1 MLPVLFNLKRKR
13 NEVPHL
19 SRCCM
24 GTKDTC
30 PGDKYMSKIIFHI
43 DVNSAFL
50 SWTAVEKLKNGCD
63 VDIREIPSIIGGDEA
78 SRHGIVLAK
87 SVSAK
92 KYGVQTGEPVAAALR
107 KCAALVMEP
116 PNHQM
121 YRQYSKKL
129 MDYLKGYTP
138 DTEQLSIDE
147 CFLDYTPIA
156 HLYGE
161 PIAFAHRLKDEIKE
175 KFGFTVNIGI
185 SEVKILAKMA
195 SDFEKPDKVH
205 TLWKKEIQE
214 KMWPLPVSELYMVGK
229 SSLPKLRN
237 LGIHTIGDLARMN
250 PEILEAHLKSF
261 GRLIWEN
268 ANGIGSDVVE
278 SEETAAKGVGN
289 STTLP
294 ENVTDREGAKKVLLS
309 LSESVCG
316 RLRKHEFLAGNVT
329 VEIKYANFS
338 KCSHQAPLLSPTS
351 STVKVYELSCRLFDE
366 LWNGSPI
373 RLLGIRTSKLQDV
386 AEPVQLSL
394 FDMEFPKETKKQ
406 TEQMTSKLEK
416 LKKLDEAMDTI
427 KKRYGDGAIMRG
439 SFLMKEKQP
448 PSAQEE

>member
-1 MLPVLFNLKRKR
+1 M
-13 NEVPHL
+13 
-19 SRCCM
+19 SR
-24 GTKDTC
+24 
-30 PGDKYMSKIIFHI
+30 IIFHI

-50 SWTAVEKLKNGCD
+50 SWTAVEKLKNGSD
-63 VDIREIPSIIGGDEA
+63 VDIREIPAIIGGDEA

-92 KYGVQTGEPVAAALR
+92 KYGVTTGEPVASALR
-107 KCAALVMEP
+107 KCANLVMEP

-121 YRQYSKKL
+121 YREYSRQL
-129 MDYLKGYTP
+129 MNYFKTYTP
-138 DTEQLSIDE
+138 DIEQLSVDE

-161 PIAFAHRLKDEIKE
+161 PVAFANRLKDEVKE

-195 SDFEKPDKVH
+195 SDFQKPDKVH
-205 TLWKKEIQE
+205 TLWKSEIE
-214 KMWPLPVSELYMVGK
+214 DKMWKLPVSELYMVGK

-261 GRLIWEN
+261 GKLIWEN

-278 SEETAAKGVGN
+278 SEEAAAKGVGN
-289 STTLP
+289 STTLR
-294 ENVTDREGAKKVLLS
+294 EDVTDADNAKKVLL
-309 LSESVCG
+309 LLAESVSG
-316 RLRKHEFLAGNVT
+316 RLRKHKFLAGNVA
-329 VEIKYANFS
+329 VEIKYADFT
-338 KCSHQAPLLSPTS
+338 KCSHQAPFLTPTNATS
-351 STVKVYELSCRLFDE
+351 RIYELSCMLFDE

-373 RLLGIRTSKLQDV
+373 RLLGIRCAKLQDIN
-386 AEPVQLSL
+386 EPVQMSL
-394 FDMEFPKETKKQ
+394 FDMEFSGKEKKQ
-406 TEQMTSKLEK
+406 DVLSKTPNREKLEK
-416 LKKLDEAMDTI
+416 LDKAMDSI
-427 KKRYGDGAIMRG
+427 KKRFGEGAVVRG
-439 SFLMKEKQP
+439 SSLMKDKLP

>member
-1 MLPVLFNLKRKR
+1 
-13 NEVPHL
+13 
-19 SRCCM
+19 
-24 GTKDTC
+24 
-30 PGDKYMSKIIFHI
+30 MSKIILHI

-50 SWTAVEKLKNGCD
+50 SWSAVEKLKNGSD

-92 KYGVQTGEPVAAALR
+92 KYGVTTGEPVAAALR
-107 KCAALVMEP
+107 KCANLVMEP

-121 YRQYSKKL
+121 YREYSRQL
-129 MDYLKGYTP
+129 MDYFKTYTP
-138 DTEQLSIDE
+138 DIEQLSVDE

-161 PIAFAHRLKDEIKE
+161 PADFANRLKNEVKE
-175 KFGFTVNIGI
+175 KFGYTVNIGI

-195 SDFEKPDKVH
+195 SDFQKPDRVH
-205 TLWKKEIQE
+205 TLWKSEIQK

-237 LGIHTIGDLARMN
+237 LGIRTIGDLAGMS
-250 PEILEAHLKSF
+250 PEILEAHFKSF
-261 GRLIWEN
+261 GKLIWEN

-289 STTLP
+289 STTLR
-294 ENVTDREGAKKVLLS
+294 EDVTDADNAKKVLLS
-309 LSESVCG
+309 LAESVSG

-329 VEIKYANFS
+329 VEIKYADFT
-338 KCSHQAPLLSPTS
+338 KCSHQAPFLTPTNATS
-351 STVKVYELSCRLFDE
+351 KIYELSCLLFDE
-366 LWNGSPI
+366 LWDGSPV
-373 RLLGIRTSKLQDV
+373 RLLGIRCSKLQDV
-386 AEPVQLSL
+386 GEPVQTSL
-394 FDMEFPKETKKQ
+394 FDMEFPEKENGKTAMSKVPNR
-406 TEQMTSKLEK
+406 EKLEK
-416 LKKLDEAMDTI
+416 LDKAMDSI
-427 KKRYGDGAIMRG
+427 KKRFGDGAIVRG
-439 SFLMKEKQP
+439 SSLIRDKKP